1 MNRRHTARVVTV
13 LFAPLVLQACAT
25 KGYVKEHI
33 ASARLASDSAL
44 STAIG
49 QERDARI
56 QGDAENAARIT
67 ALRAD
72 LDSLRTQFGARIA
85 VVEDG
90 IRFAM
95 PVTFAFDEA
104 TVNADDER
112 MLERFA
118 RVAKTYYPS
127 SVITI
132 EGFADPAGSARY
144 NLALS
149 KRRAE
154 NVSRSLATLG
164 LDRSQLRAVG
174 YGETRLVTPGATHGE
189 PGAERNR
196 RVVFA
201 IETGGAEAATI
212 AMR

>member
-1 MNRRHTARVVTV
+1 MNRRQTTRVVAV
-13 LFAPLVLQACAT
+13 LVAPLVLQACAT
-25 KGYVKEHI
+25 KGYVKDHI
-33 ASARLASDSAL
+33 AAARMSSDSAM
-44 STAIG
+44 TYAVG
-49 QERDARI
+49 QERDARV

-72 LDSLRTQFGARIA
+72 LDSLRTEFGARIA

-95 PVTFAFDEA
+95 PVTFGFNEA
-104 TVNADDER
+104 TVNADDQA

-118 RVAKTYYPS
+118 RIAKRYYAT

-154 NVSRSLATLG
+154 NVGRSLATMG
-164 LDRSQLRAVG
+164 LDRTQLRAVG
-174 YGETRLVTPGATHGE
+174 YGETRLVTPGATRSD

-212 AMR
+212 ASR